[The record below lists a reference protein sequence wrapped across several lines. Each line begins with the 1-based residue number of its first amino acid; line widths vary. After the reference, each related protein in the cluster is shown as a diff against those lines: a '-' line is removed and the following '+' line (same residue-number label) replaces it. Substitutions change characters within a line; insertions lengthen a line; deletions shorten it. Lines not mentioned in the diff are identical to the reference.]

1 MSLLELPASSILLNC
16 IVIGAVLVYAPFL
29 VVAYGR
35 LKVGY
40 EPGAPRAMFEKLPD
54 YAKRATWAHQNS
66 FETFIVFTAASLMAY
81 LTQQDSILAIGAA
94 VAFVIARFFY
104 SIFYILNVPI
114 GRSLMFVVSSS
125 GTTILFILSLISIN
139 NF

>member
-1 MSLLELPASSILLNC
+1 MSLLELPASSILLDS
-16 IVIGAVLVYAPFL
+16 IVIAAVLVYAPFL

-40 EPGAPRAMFEKLPD
+40 DQSAPRAMFEKLPD

-66 FETFIVFTAASLMAY
+66 FETFTVFTAASFMAY
-81 LTQQDSILAIGAA
+81 LTQQDSIWAIGAA
-94 VAFVIARFFY
+94 VAFVVGRFFY

-114 GRSLMFVVSSS
+114 GRSLMFVVSTTSS
-125 GTTILFILSLISIN
+125 AILFILSLISIN